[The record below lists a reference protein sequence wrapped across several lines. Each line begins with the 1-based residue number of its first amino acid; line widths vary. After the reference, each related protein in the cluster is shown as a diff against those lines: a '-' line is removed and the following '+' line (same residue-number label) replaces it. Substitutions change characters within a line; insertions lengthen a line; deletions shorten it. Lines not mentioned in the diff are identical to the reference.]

1 VNDNE
6 DPRGSAI
13 AGGVVS
19 LAIYLVAFMVVV
31 GVIFLAR
38 ALW

>member
-19 LAIYLVAFMVVV
+19 LAIYVGIVVLIV
-31 GVIFLAR
+31 GTVFFLR
-38 ALW
+38 AWW